1 MPFGRRVALLELP
14 SPSPNCTLKIFR
26 CERHCGQS
34 NELATQSLPLTLCLF
49 HCLSPSLSFPLSQ
62 SVFPSVCLS
71 DSVSICLSL
80 CHAVPLSLCH
90 SVCLPFCLSVCLFDS
105 LFVCLFLKASLWP
118 LCLSLCLFLC
128 LSIPLSVSSLT
139 LSLSFCLFVCHY
151 VSMSVRPSVCLTVA
165 LAELIKPTGQ
175 AENGVKSTWFQC
187 KY

>member
-1 MPFGRRVALLELP
+1 MPFGRRVARLELP
-14 SPSPNCTLKIFR
+14 SSPCFPLKIFR

-105 LFVCLFLKASLWP
+105 LFVCLSLSASLWP

-128 LSIPLSVSSLT
+128 RSIPLSVSSLT
-139 LSLSFCLFVCHY
+139 LSLSLSVSLSVPMFLCL
-151 VSMSVRPSVCLTVA
+151 SVRLSA
-165 LAELIKPTGQ
+165 
-175 AENGVKSTWFQC
+175 
-187 KY
+187 